1 MPIFQEDRFS
11 LVPLL
16 QSTCKTRVLTRA
28 SSSLKYVEMIM
39 NCLIIVWGLFFN
51 ALFFIGGMGVV
62 GGQNWLMGLGKRHE
76 HM

>member
-16 QSTCKTRVLTRA
+16 QSTCRTRVLTRA

-51 ALFFIGGMGVV
+51 ALFFTGGE
-62 GGQNWLMGLGKRHE
+62 GGCWGSKLVDGFGKKT
-76 HM
+76 